1 MCCMCCVSVCAP
13 VCVCLFVLC
22 NTIFADLT
30 ADLICLCTSTTIS
43 LQSDLRNQIGTVC
56 GCAHTQVPKS
66 KLSTHKQLH
75 MVLCVVCVDMY
86 TAVWGGTHSN
96 SHSGRRA
103 SISRILQL
111 PHSKQGAAFLMQLS
125 EVSNCT
131 ATSHSVKHYL
141 TVLERESDRERE
153 RAKEPHPAELCMA
166 VLHFDWTSGRL
177 CGCCDCTATSPRMIE
192 LNGICQIQQPR
203 FAFSVQ
209 CVHWVCPPL

>member
-1 MCCMCCVSVCAP
+1 MSFTFRVCIVYMCRVCTCVRVSVCD
-13 VCVCLFVLC
+13 
-22 NTIFADLT
+22 TIFALLT

-43 LQSDLRNQIGTVC
+43 LQSDLHNQIGTVC

-75 MVLCVVCVDMY
+75 MVLCVVCVYMY

-111 PHSKQGAAFLMQLS
+111 LHSKQGAAFLMQLS

-131 ATSHSVKHYL
+131 ATPHSVKHYL
-141 TVLERESDRERE
+141 TVLERERERE
-153 RAKEPHPAELCMA
+153 LRSHTLLSYVWLSSILIGQVGGCVA
-166 VLHFDWTSGRL
+166 VVIARR
-177 CGCCDCTATSPRMIE
+177 P
-192 LNGICQIQQPR
+192 
-203 FAFSVQ
+203 
-209 CVHWVCPPL
+209 VHG